1 MSQKRKQFDN
11 GFLYNWLNKKKNLS
25 NSNENEVL
33 CNNNTTQSQLSITT
47 EEVTSTTTPDIS
59 VITNIS
65 RRTSEDISGK
75 ITSKIH
81 CKKNISFIRIQQQ
94 HHREMKHHITQWN
107 KM

>member
-33 CNNNTTQSQLSITT
+33 CNNNTTQPQLPITT
-47 EEVTSTTTPDIS
+47 EEVTSTATPDIS

-65 RRTSEDISGK
+65 GTASEDISGK

-81 CKKNISFIRIQQQ
+81 CSKTFLLFEFSNNII
-94 HHREMKHHITQWN
+94 EK
-107 KM
+107 